1 MIKDI
6 EKRGGTLGVEV
17 RADSDKRTL
26 TGYAV
31 VWNSDTTIGDY
42 FVERIAPGAFTKA
55 IRGDVLALVNH
66 DSGRVL
72 GRTKSKTLRLVEDER
87 GLKVE
92 IDVPNTTDG
101 NDLWE
106 LVDRGDISGMSFG
119 FRATKQEWDDT
130 GDMPQ
135 RTVLEAEL
143 YEVTATPIPAYEDT
157 TLGKRSLDAFRAEA
171 EEEKT
176 AEQRRVENRNAAE
189 RRIAEKRA
197 TMEQKFRGIQSLGD
211 RQDAS

>member
-6 EKRGGTLGVEV
+6 EKRSGSLGVEV

-31 VWNSDTTIGDY
+31 VWNSDTTIGNY
-42 FVERIAPGAFTKA
+42 FVERIAKGAFTKA
-55 IRGDVLALVNH
+55 LDGDVLALVNH
-66 DSGRVL
+66 DWGRVV
-72 GRTKSKTLRLVEDER
+72 GRTKSGTLRLVEDER

-106 LVDRGDISGMSFG
+106 LVDRGDIAGMSFA
-119 FRATKQEWDDT
+119 FRSTKETWDET
-130 GDMPQ
+130 GDLPT
-135 RTVLEAEL
+135 RTVLEANL

-157 TLGKRSLDAFRAEA
+157 TLGKRSLDAWRAESEA
-171 EEEKT
+171 ATIE
-176 AEQRRVENRNAAE
+176 EQRRAENKAAAARRVAE
-189 RRIAEKRA
+189 RRAA
-197 TMEQKFRGIQSLGD
+197 SEQKFRGI